1 MQIRY
6 DLEEVRLYKEKKI
19 IFVRSA
25 KTKQV
30 VAMKR
35 ALYEQKMENLYDK
48 NDTRKL
54 EKPQE

>member
-35 ALYEQKMENLYDK
+35 ESFMNKKWKIYM
-48 NDTRKL
+48 TRMI
-54 EKPQE
+54 QES